1 MKNVI
6 IDINYYNLDINNL
19 TIENSIYSYC
29 LWLYYM
35 STFLDHEPVDIK
47 IALKD

>member
-1 MKNVI
+1 MEQMKYFYV
-6 IDINYYNLDINNL
+6 DINNL
-19 TIENSIYSYC
+19 TIENSIYNSY
-29 LWLYYM
+29 LWLYYL